1 VLVASSEGGGG
12 TGPGL
17 AINDSVPPGRYYID
31 LANNRNAPASVS
43 IEVTLQYDATSLS
56 PHRGLWD
63 FDRGIFQGAEWNS
76 AGDNSFMVWYAYDFD
91 GQPTWYIASGPSPL
105 GNVWVADLVRVTN
118 DGAEQQENP
127 AGVVSMTFLSNN
139 QVVMSYTLFGESGF
153 DPMHPNG
160 VNTCPMIGG
169 GEPSYTGHWYRGEA
183 GLGGSTVLVYADAQA
198 QVHYLFDGSGIPR
211 WIIAADDENQSPS
224 AEEIP
229 LLQFDGFCAL
239 CAPEE
244 VVWDTVGMVTRSF
257 DSETSGSWTLDFV
270 LEPPLMQSID
280 RSDDIVKLSDTLV
293 CKP

>member
-1 VLVASSEGGGG
+1 VASSEGGGG

-160 VNTCPMIGG
+160 VNTCPMVGG
-169 GEPSYTGHWYRGEA
+169 GEQSYTGHWYRGED

-198 QVHYLFDGSGIPR
+198 QVHYLFDGSGVPR

-224 AEEIP
+224 AQEIP

-244 VVWDTVGMVTRSF
+244 VVWETIGMVTRSF
-257 DSETSGSWTLDFV
+257 DGETSGSWTLDFV

-280 RSDDIVKLSDTLV
+280 RSDDIVKLSDTIS
-293 CKP
+293 CEP